1 MNSKKAVT
9 KLFALAAATLAAVP
23 VVPVKVEAQQ
33 VQRPPQFVLLAFD
46 GSYNH
51 NFWEASRAFA
61 REMTT
66 QRRPVK
72 FTYFISGVYYTG
84 RKTIDSRTG
93 RPSFQSYAAPG
104 HGVGKSA
111 IGWGEDAN
119 DLLVRYDHTNAAFA
133 EGHEIA
139 SHANSHYD
147 GSRWTKEQWDY
158 EFGMFNQMIFNFM
171 SMNSLTP
178 TRSYPN
184 GWLFKVRDV
193 TGFRAPLLGYN
204 DNLWP
209 VMKKYGYRYDTSK
222 QSAPDYWP
230 EKHAD
235 GGHWNFPLAR
245 LTIAGTGKR
254 TLSMDYNF
262 YVADSNAK
270 PDPTNAKRYEE
281 QMYQTYIRYFQNN
294 YNGNR
299 APVHIGHHFSLWNGG
314 AYWNAM
320 KRFASQVCGLPEVR
334 CATYAELAD
343 FMDSKD
349 ATTIAAYR
357 RGAFSRVA
365 PIVLASHDF
374 DATYDADIQ
383 MAVSRDGSLKTTIKG
398 DDAQLILAS
407 AATGE
412 AKIEYLINGTK
423 IKSKLALPLV
433 RSRTPLG
440 KAAEI
445 QVRVLKHNRE
455 ILRRTHLLYGVGT
468 NHETFAEEALEDR
481 ALKGDLPEAHLDE
494 LDHTPVDDDTLLR
507 PPKPFEF
514 GV

>member
-1 MNSKKAVT
+1 MKSKNAVT

-23 VVPVKVEAQQ
+23 VLPSKVEAQQ

-51 NFWEASRAFA
+51 KFWEASRTFA
-61 REMTT
+61 RELTD
-66 QRRPVK
+66 QRKPVK
-72 FTYFISGVYYTG
+72 FTYFISGVYYAG
-84 RKTIDSRTG
+84 KKTVDSRTG
-93 RPSFQSYAAPG
+93 RPSYLSYSAPG

-111 IGWGEDAN
+111 IGWGEDET
-119 DLLVRYDHTNAAFA
+119 DLLLRYDLTNAAFA

-139 SHANSHYD
+139 SHANSHFD

-171 SMNSLTP
+171 SMNSLRP
-178 TRSYPN
+178 TRSFPN
-184 GWLFKVRDV
+184 GWLFKVQDV

-204 DNLWP
+204 NELWP
-209 VMKKYGYRYDTSK
+209 VMKKYGYRYDTSL

-230 EKHAD
+230 EKHA

-270 PDPTNAKRYEE
+270 PDPANAKRYEE
-281 QMYQTYIRYFQNN
+281 QMYQTYLRYFQNN

-299 APVHIGHHFSLWNGG
+299 APIHIGHHFSLWNGG
-314 AYWNAM
+314 AYWTAM
-320 KRFASQVCGLPEVR
+320 QRFARQVCGLPEVR

-349 ATTIAAYR
+349 AATVSAYR
-357 RGAFSRVA
+357 RGAFPKLPS
-365 PIVLASHDF
+365 IVLASLEYDQ
-374 DATYDADIQ
+374 TYDADIE
-383 MAVSRDGSLKTTIKG
+383 MALSKEGLLQTTIKG
-398 DDAQLILAS
+398 DDAELILAS
-407 AATGE
+407 AAAGD
-412 AKIEYLINGTK
+412 AKIEYRLNGNK

-433 RSRTPLG
+433 RSRVARG

-445 QVRVLKHNRE
+445 QVRILKQNRE
-455 ILRRTHLLYGVGT
+455 ILRRTHLMYGVGT
-468 NHETFAEEALEDR
+468 NHEMFAEEAIEDR
-481 ALKGDLPEAHLDE
+481 ALKGDLPEAHWDE
-494 LDHTPVDDDTLLR
+494 LHDLPMYKDSR
-507 PPKPFEF
+507 PPAARPHE
-514 GV
+514 VEI